1 MLLAHGV
8 SSRGDLPLPGWMFV
22 WAAAIALFVSFV
34 ALGALWKQP
43 RLAALSTGRTLTVD
57 RRVTRVLLALGRT
70 VMLALLVMCV
80 LAGLLG
86 ADDDGVSVVPV
97 AFYVVAWVGAQVLS
111 GVTGNWWHLVNPVV
125 TVARGVEWVRR
136 RFGRRRAS
144 TPVTAPAW
152 LGMWPAALGLFA
164 YLFLE
169 LAHPT
174 RSSPRLLAWVLI
186 VHTLVSLALALRFGL
201 AWLIEHE
208 PFGALLDMVAA
219 MAPARFGRDGITLRA
234 PLAGL
239 ATMPVASGTAAV
251 LLVVLGGTTFDG
263 FAESELGR
271 SILARPSG
279 WGGSLVLLAGVVVS
293 IVVVAALFAA
303 GTGWIARSTGT
314 PWSVTATGFVPS
326 LVPIVLGYA
335 IAHYAQLLIDE
346 TQTFVFRLS
355 DPGGAG
361 WNLFGGAGHRANLT
375 LVSPSFIAWVQVI
388 AILGGHI
395 GGITVAHDHAVDRY
409 RGAKM
414 FTSQSVMLVVMVLY
428 STLGLWLLLNA

>member
-34 ALGALWKQP
+34 ALGALWKRP
-43 RLAALSTGRTLTVD
+43 KLAALAAGRTIAVD
-57 RRVTRVLLALGRT
+57 RRVARVLVVSGRLI
-70 VMLALLVMCV
+70 MLALLLMCV

-86 ADDDGVSVVPV
+86 SDDDGVSVVPV

-125 TVARGVEWVRR
+125 TVARAVGWFRERL
-136 RFGRRRAS
+136 FGRRAGTS
-144 TPVTAPAW
+144 VSAPAW
-152 LGMWPAALGLFA
+152 LGMWPAALGLLAF
-164 YLFLE
+164 LFLE

-186 VHTLVSLALALRFGL
+186 VHTVVSVALALRFGVTWL
-201 AWLIEHE
+201 AAHE
-208 PFGALLDMVAA
+208 PFGALLGMIAA
-219 MAPARFGRDGITLRA
+219 MAPSRFDRDGVTLRP

-271 SILARPSG
+271 SILGRPSG
-279 WGGSLVLLAGVVVS
+279 WGGSLVLLAGILVS
-293 IVVVAALFAA
+293 IAVVAALFAA
-303 GTGWIARSTGT
+303 GTGWIARSTAT
-314 PWSVTATGFVPS
+314 PWHTTAKGFVPS

-335 IAHYAQLLIDE
+335 VAHYAQLLIDE

-361 WNLFGGAGHRANLT
+361 WNLFGGAGRRADLT
-375 LVSPSFIAWVQVI
+375 LVSPTFIAWIQVI

-395 GGITVAHDHAVDRY
+395 GGITVAHDHAVDQY
-409 RGAKM
+409 HGAKM